1 MTGWTPRGRDLYF
14 APPDVGGSVRIG
26 EIDWVESLSLN
37 SAEGCVHVSLGNNSY
52 APYGAFSASRTSDG
66 GGIGHMALAY
76 QNLKSNG
83 GGAWGHYVEC
93 FVAADAHPDNT
104 AFGVEY
110 GVVNKRPSCAD
121 INPYHISNPGI
132 VDGIRVGVGKPGDGG
147 QEISSL
153 MTFTN
158 IENSATAIARKGLVF
173 AANVLKFFGGIANA
187 VNFAMGHAIRW
198 FDQYGRPGPVI
209 YAETGGN
216 SDYASGIKFTNGA
229 IHFTDAAGVHQ
240 FSFNTMTGALYLG
253 TGSIGPSGTI
263 RVFVGGVPYLLT
275 ARKE

>member
-1 MTGWTPRGRDLYF
+1 MTQKVEWGPV
-14 APPDVGGSVRIG
+14 A
-26 EIDWVESLSLN
+26 WVEQLVPH
-37 SAEGCVHVSLGNNSY
+37 SA
-52 APYGAFSASRTSDG
+52 GASVLTVAGDPSIGMVYPATFASRSSDG
-66 GGIGHMALAY
+66 GGIGVITIAH
-76 QNLKSNG
+76 QDIR
-83 GGAWGHYVEC
+83 
-93 FVAADAHPDNT
+93 ADAG
-104 AFGVEY
+104 GVWSIYPEVHIAQDAHANAT
-110 GVVNKRPSCAD
+110 GFCIECAVINKRASVGD
-121 INPYHISNPGI
+121 VNPYQISNWGM
-132 VDGIRVGVGKPGDGG
+132 VDGVRIGVGKPGDNG

-158 IENSATAIARKGLVF
+158 VENSATAIARKGLVF

-209 YAETGGN
+209 YAEAGGN

-253 TGSIGPSGTI
+253 TGSIGPNGTI